1 MKKSRY
7 RSPYQSY
14 AIVGVIVVGAVMVA
28 LLMSGS
34 MLSLATWWIC
44 SSIATWLMYTFD
56 KMQAKR
62 KDAGRVPELV
72 LLGMVLIGGWGGG
85 FIALFFPRHKTRHL
99 HFIIVPIVAA
109 VFHIAVAIRMGW
121 V

>member
-28 LLMSGS
+28 LLMSGN

-62 KDAGRVPELV
+62 KGAGSCARTGAARHGAHWRLGRWPLRPLVPP
-72 LLGMVLIGGWGGG
+72 
-85 FIALFFPRHKTRHL
+85 A
-99 HFIIVPIVAA
+99 
-109 VFHIAVAIRMGW
+109 
-121 V
+121 